1 MYIYGILS
9 ELFQISKLQFYLY
22 LTLDQITYWK
32 KNRTISTPINQ
43 KHFDCELGLDLLGAE
58 RLSVFVFPAGTK
70 EDEYMI
76 GEAIAGMAYL
86 AELDAKN
93 SKMT

>member
-1 MYIYGILS
+1 ML
-9 ELFQISKLQFYLY
+9 E
-22 LTLDQITYWK
+22 
-32 KNRTISTPINQ
+32 
-43 KHFDCELGLDLLGAE
+43 AE

>member
-1 MYIYGILS
+1 MWDKTEAKSFDVIL
-9 ELFQISKLQFYLY
+9 
-22 LTLDQITYWK
+22 
-32 KNRTISTPINQ
+32 
-43 KHFDCELGLDLLGAE
+43 DCELGLVLLWAE

-76 GEAIAGMAYL
+76 GGAIAGMAYL

>member
-1 MYIYGILS
+1 M
-9 ELFQISKLQFYLY
+9 
-22 LTLDQITYWK
+22 K

-76 GEAIAGMAYL
+76 GGAIAGMAYL

>member
-1 MYIYGILS
+1 MWDKTEAKSFDVIL
-9 ELFQISKLQFYLY
+9 
-22 LTLDQITYWK
+22 
-32 KNRTISTPINQ
+32 
-43 KHFDCELGLDLLGAE
+43 DCELGLVLLIAE
-58 RLSVFVFPAGTK
+58 GLSVFVFPAGTK

-76 GEAIAGMAYL
+76 GGAIAGMAYL